1 MAVAIARP
9 AKTRPRLGRM
19 FPVASAVRNRW
30 AAGPENHR
38 WYILATIADGCGKNE
53 LRAADVHSC
62 QQAIPAT
69 RTTQRGAQLSRCQ
82 LIRPPRWRAEPTC
95 AAALSFPTPSHAP
108 SFGLPKARVVPAQ
121 QPRLHPGQQQ
131 VKDQTE
137 Y

>member
-82 LIRPPRWRAEPTC
+82 LIRPPRWRSESAF
-95 AAALSFPTPSHAP
+95 ADALCLPIRSQARSHGHLA
-108 SFGLPKARVVPAQ
+108 GARNPHSRTHCTYRFSRKLA
-121 QPRLHPGQQQ
+121 L
-131 VKDQTE
+131 
-137 Y
+137 